1 MCQVA
6 VTLTWAA
13 PAEHALIG
21 RALYLPAGWAADEER
36 RELAGVPDE
45 ITFETK
51 PQLAGDLL
59 QHAHDQG
66 IRAGFVAGDEV
77 YGGRDLRK
85 SIRAR
90 GTGYVL
96 AIRSNYAVTLPSG
109 RRLSVK
115 TASNLVKPAMWQR
128 MRTGSATKGAKDYD
142 WAMIAILPRRHP
154 RRPGGQRARVPAA
167 QAAPLHRHRQL
178 LPVLEPGPGPAGEA
192 DLRRGRPMENRDG
205 LYAIGKKGGVARR
218 GRWGPRSGSRPGRR

>member
-6 VTLTWAA
+6 VTLTCAA
-13 PAEHALIG
+13 PAGHALIG
-21 RALYLPAGWAADEER
+21 RALYLPEGWAADEER

-45 ITFETK
+45 ITFATK

-85 SIRAR
+85 SIRGR

-96 AIRSNYAVTLPSG
+96 AVRSNYTVTLPSG
-109 RRLSVK
+109 RRLTVK
-115 TASNLVKPAMWQR
+115 TAASLVKPAMWQR

-142 WAMIAILPRRHP
+142 WAMIGIMPDDTP
-154 RRPGGQRARVPAA
+154 DGQDDGHAFLLLS
-167 QAAPLHRHRQL
+167 AAPLHRHRQL
-178 LPVLEPGPGPAGEA
+178 LTCA
-192 DLRRGRPMENRDG
+192 GRPDPVPLAKLIKVAGRQMENRDG
-205 LYAIGKKGGVARR
+205 LYATGKKGGAARR
-218 GRWGPRSGSRPGRR
+218 GRSGARSGSRPGRR